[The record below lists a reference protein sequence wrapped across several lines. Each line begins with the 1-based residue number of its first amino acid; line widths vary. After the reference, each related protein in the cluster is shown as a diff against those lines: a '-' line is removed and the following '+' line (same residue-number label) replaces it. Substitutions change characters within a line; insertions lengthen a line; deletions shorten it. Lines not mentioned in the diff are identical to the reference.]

1 MRETVILALT
11 LLLIAVPMFSAS
23 SLYIAEINYATG
35 RFRLSDYTMWGALN
49 RREIQGWKLNDGI
62 TGLRNAS
69 CGNDPNV
76 YLLTDTDQ
84 SESACALRIGR

>member
-1 MRETVILALT
+1 MKKVILAVT
-11 LLLIAVPMFSAS
+11 LLLATLPAFGAPG
-23 SLYIAEINYATG
+23 LYITEINYATG
-35 RFRLSDYTMWGALN
+35 RFKLSDYTLWGALN
-49 RREIQGWKLNDGI
+49 KRDIKNWKANDGI
-62 TGLRNAS
+62 TGLHSAS